1 LKGIVMAGGRA
12 GRFGRPV
19 DKSCLSVN
27 GRRLL
32 DRSVDAL
39 RVSDIDDILVATTG
53 NHQETR
59 RVASSLGIPVVL
71 TSGRGY
77 HEDTME
83 LISQFEQYVS
93 VNVDMPFVR
102 RNHVMTLMRSRPARS
117 VATVV
122 SSDKAL
128 GTVDPQSLLT
138 DQAGRTM
145 IWTGLNIVSSDTETA
160 LLELEDP
167 LLTVNVNDDRDLR
180 LAEFIAAEKGL

>member
-27 GRRLL
+27 GRSLL
-32 DRSVDAL
+32 DRSTDAL
-39 RVSDIDDILVATTG
+39 RVSGIDDILVATTG
-53 NHQETR
+53 NHQQTQR
-59 RVASSLGIPVVL
+59 AASLLGIPVVL

-77 HEDTME
+77 HEDTLE

-102 RNHVMTLMRSRPARS
+102 RDHVMTLMRSRPARS
-117 VATVV
+117 VAAVV

-138 DQAGRTM
+138 DKTGRTM
-145 IWTGLNIVSSDTETA
+145 IWTGLNMVSPDPETV
-160 LLELEDP
+160 LIELEDP

-180 LAEFIAAEKGL
+180 LAETIAAEKDL